1 LMASTGKSVS
11 TLVGEIP
18 GYTMLKTKFDCS
30 KERIARVVAG
40 VCQKY
45 HETQINDS
53 DGARVDF
60 ADGWVHVRG
69 SNTEPI
75 IRVIA
80 EALTSQRAES
90 LIADVRQILDS
101 VQ

>member
-1 LMASTGKSVS
+1 MGDDQVVVG

-18 GYTMLKTKFDCS
+18 GYTMLKQKVECS

-40 VCQKY
+40 VGRKY
-45 HETQINDS
+45 RDLPINDS
-53 DGARVDF
+53 DGVRVDF
-60 ADGWVHVRG
+60 PDGWVHVRG

-80 EALTSQRAES
+80 DPPTSDRAES
-90 LIADVRQILDS
+90 LIAEVRQILDS